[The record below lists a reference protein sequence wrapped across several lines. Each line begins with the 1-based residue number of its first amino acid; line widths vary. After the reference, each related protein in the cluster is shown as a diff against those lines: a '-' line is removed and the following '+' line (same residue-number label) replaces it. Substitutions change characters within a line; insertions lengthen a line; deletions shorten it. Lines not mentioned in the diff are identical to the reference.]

1 MNCDRFDLATFFDGK
16 FDKIF
21 WDGDDENFGV
31 YFDEHHG
38 YIANRVLYISF
49 NHCDD
54 VMPLFY
60 RMGNDVS
67 LDDKIT
73 TTYPFSNFVK
83 RPQKRVLLFNES
95 QITLPLTFEGDVIC
109 QLDMTKDNVSDILA
123 SMDCLKNKRERKKT
137 TVSFQLLGDDLVVE
151 IFQFN
156 KKVRLKKNRISIKVS
171 NASNNVKPLMFDFN
185 MANILEVLGVIVEL
199 QDIKMQIQ
207 QNLAKFTGL
216 YKVDNR
222 TSLITVVVSLGKGG
236 TRRE

>member
-16 FDKIF
+16 FDKTF

-31 YFDEHHG
+31 YFDEHSG
-38 YIANRVLYISF
+38 YIVNRVLYISF
-49 NHCDD
+49 EHCDN

-73 TTYPFSNFVK
+73 TTYPFTNFVK
-83 RPQKRVLLFNES
+83 RPQKRVLLFSQS
-95 QITLPLTFEGDVIC
+95 QITLPLTFDGDVIY
-109 QLDMTKDNVSDILA
+109 QSKMTEGNVRDILEA
-123 SMDCLKNKRERKKT
+123 MDCLKNKRERKKT
-137 TVSFQLLGDDLVVE
+137 TVSFQLLGDDLTVE

-171 NASNNVKPLMFDFN
+171 NASNNVKPLMFEFN
-185 MANILEVLGVIVEL
+185 MANILEVLGVIVDL
-199 QDIKMQIQ
+199 QDVTMQVQ
-207 QNLAKFTGL
+207 QNLAKFKGL

>member
-1 MNCDRFDLATFFDGK
+1 MNCNRFDLATFFDGK
-16 FDKIF
+16 FDKAF
-21 WDGDDENFGV
+21 WDGDEENFGV

-38 YIANRVLYISF
+38 YITNRVLYISF
-49 NHCDD
+49 DHCDD

-83 RPQKRVLLFNES
+83 RPQKRMLLYSES
-95 QITLPLTFEGDVIC
+95 QITLPITFEGDVIY
-109 QLDMTKDNVSDILA
+109 QLDMTQDDISNILK

-137 TVSFQLLGDDLVVE
+137 TVSFQLSSDDLTVD

-185 MANILEVLGVIVEL
+185 MANILEVLRVIVEL
-199 QDIKMQIQ
+199 QDIKMQVQ

-216 YKVDNR
+216 YRVDNR